1 MGKMREDRTKI
12 RKDKPIKWNKKFIY
26 PKSQR
31 SLIQGKRHYDI
42 QSNTRSLVKQ
52 KLLPSVTTIISATQS
67 EEKRQALANWKARL
81 GAQAADR
88 VRDIAALRGT
98 AMHTFL
104 EAYVRGTG
112 HKDLTSVGKEAEPMA
127 KRIIE
132 AGLGDLNEVWG
143 TEVTLYYPDL
153 YAGATDVVGIYNGR
167 ESIIDFKQTNKPK
180 RREWIED
187 YFIQLGAYAMA
198 HNYVYRTQIQSGIIL
213 MCSKDK
219 LFQKFEVSDKEFVGF
234 QHAFLRKVE
243 EYYRNYTKDKK
254 DERYKNEEISEEIS
268 H

>member
-1 MGKMREDRTKI
+1 MPGEDDLKMHWN
-12 RKDKPIKWNKKFIY
+12 RKFKY

-31 SLIQGKRHYDI
+31 SLIHGSRHYDI
-42 QSNTRSLVKQ
+42 DDAGQ
-52 KLLPSVTTIISATQS
+52 KKLPSVTTIIGATQS
-67 EEKRQALANWKARL
+67 EEKKASLAKWKARL
-81 GAQAADR
+81 GDQAADR

-127 KRIIE
+127 QQIINQ
-132 AGLGDLNEVWG
+132 GLTGLDEIWGSEV
-143 TEVTLYYPDL
+143 VLYYPDL

-180 RREWIED
+180 RREWIDD

-198 HNYVYRTQIQSGIIL
+198 HNYVYRTNIQQGVVL
-213 MCSKDK
+213 MCSKDG
-219 LFQKFEVSDKEFVGF
+219 LFQKFETFDKEFVGY
-234 QHAFLRKVE
+234 QHAFLRKIDQ
-243 EYYRNYTKDKK
+243 YYKLYPNQEPQKDT
-254 DERYKNEEISEEIS
+254 KNEQKPQ
-268 H
+268 